1 MKRRYANE
9 VDGIYIQNRMNNR
22 YLTGYACF
30 IKLKNVSRPLIVNN
44 GVEEI
49 CIKNENYEW
58 IEVYPDNSN
67 YALTI
72 MFDDKQNL
80 IEWYFDISKNIGVE
94 NGVPY
99 EDDLYLDMIITPQG
113 KKLILDED
121 ELKEALNRCEIAKED
136 VTLAYKTLEEL
147 DKKYVQ
153 NLDELKTLTDF
164 LYNELKLNRE
174 VDIDKTNKSK

>member
-9 VDGIYIQNRMNNR
+9 VDGIYVQKRIDSK

-30 IKLKNVSRPLIVNN
+30 IKIKNVTKPLVIGN

-72 MFDDKQNL
+72 MFDDNENL
-80 IEWYFDISKNIGVE
+80 IEWYFDIAKKVGIE

-99 EDDLYLDMIITPQG
+99 EDDLYLDMVITPQG
-113 KKLILDED
+113 SKLILDED
-121 ELKEALNRCEIAKED
+121 ELQEALNRGEITKED
-136 VTLAYKTLEEL
+136 ATLAYKTLEGL

-153 NLDELKTLTDF
+153 NKDEL
-164 LYNELKLNRE
+164 
-174 VDIDKTNKSK
+174 I

>member
-1 MKRRYANE
+1 MKRRFANKI
-9 VDGIYIQNRMNNR
+9 DGVYVQKRIDNEYF
-22 YLTGYACF
+22 TGYACLVK
-30 IKLKNVSRPLIVNN
+30 IKNVSKPLIVNN

-80 IEWYFDISKNIGVE
+80 IEWYFDVSKNVGVE

-99 EDDLYLDMIITPQG
+99 EDDLYLDLVITPQG
-113 KKLILDED
+113 NKLVLDED
-121 ELKEALNRCEIAKED
+121 ELKEALSRCEITEED
-136 VTLAYKTLEEL
+136 VTLAYNTLEEL

-153 NLDELKTLTDF
+153 NMSELKSLTQF
-164 LYNELKLNRE
+164 LYNVLKKE
-174 VDIDKTNKSK
+174 VDYEKNK